1 MKNFLN
7 VFNALSAD
15 NLHRLEEIYTRDIR
29 FVDPAH
35 EITGIDSVRD
45 YFAKLYANVTSV
57 HFDFHEEIMSGQ
69 NGYVQ
74 WDMHLAHPR
83 LNGGRTVTVPG
94 TSFLRFSTDG
104 KVLYHRDYFDLGAM
118 LYQHLPLLGGIVKS
132 INRRLG
138 S

>member
-1 MKNFLN
+1 MKDFLE
-7 VFNALSAD
+7 VFNSLTSD
-15 NLHRLEEIYTRDIR
+15 NLHRLEEIYTSDIH

-35 EITGIDSVRD
+35 EIHGLENLRD

-57 HFDFHEEIMSGQ
+57 NFDFREEMSSGQ

-74 WDMHLAHPR
+74 WDMHFAHPR
-83 LNGGRTVTVPG
+83 LNGGRSIIVPG
-94 TSFLRFSTDG
+94 ASFLRFSTAG
-104 KVLYHRDYFDLGAM
+104 KVIFHRDFFDLGSM
-118 LYQHLPLLGGIVKS
+118 LYQHLPLLGGVVRS